1 MNGEWYKRQ
10 NPNKTESLHMTFHG
24 TTNNYKI
31 KRKLSKYGIM
41 LIITGRIIDLDRK
54 IIKNADKN

>member
-1 MNGEWYKRQ
+1 
-10 NPNKTESLHMTFHG
+10 MTFHG